1 MEMARALRWLGPFL
15 VVAAVS
21 AVLLTPVCGA
31 LHRCGCRA
39 LWVGGES
46 HCNVR
51 VAGVEHCPWC
61 EHRALGA
68 LAAALIVGGQL
79 GVYWIGR
86 GRFGPAAATAAA
98 LVALA
103 PLSVGV
109 GVLLWLLTDYPHFL
123 ATGARSSL
131 GLPDGPIRCVGGPPH
146 TH

>member
-1 MEMARALRWLGPFL
+1 MARALRWLAPFL
-15 VVAAVS
+15 LVAGVS
-21 AVLLTPVCGA
+21 AILLTPVCGA
-31 LHRCGCRA
+31 LHRCGCRS
-39 LWVGGES
+39 LWAGGES
-46 HCNVR
+46 HCNAR

-68 LAAALIVGGQL
+68 LAAVLIVGGQL

-86 GRFGPAAATAAA
+86 RRFGPAAAASAA

-109 GVLLWLLTDYPHFL
+109 GVLLWLPTDYPHFL